1 MIAPSR
7 QTGFQVSRVHSQAIQ
22 TSQWSSARRLQPPTI
37 QSSEQFQH
45 TTYSR
50 NAFIAECNPNILA
63 KEWEPAWPSGSTL
76 GINSEALTTN
86 SALAHHFDPAKNECD
101 PKALSAKLGIK
112 HLWLAPK
119 LADGAEWP
127 ADLIPLAE
135 GFVHDAHA
143 KDAFGGTGKVSD
155 WTRFQQLQ
163 QKYPKSLWILAGG
176 LGPDNI
182 AAAANSGAGFFDLNS
197 GIELAP
203 GLKSAEKMTG
213 VSEVLLKNSQS

>member
-1 MIAPSR
+1 MI
-7 QTGFQVSRVHSQAIQ
+7 G
-22 TSQWSSARRLQPPTI
+22 SARIKVCGITRAADATVV
-37 QSSEQFQH
+37 
-45 TTYSR
+45 
-50 NAFIAECNPNILA
+50 LA
-63 KEWEPAWPSGSTL
+63 MGADFL
-76 GINSEALTTN
+76 GINCWSGSPRFVPADARAALLREIPADKRVAVTVNPTVAEAA
-86 SALAHHFDPAKNECD
+86 ALIAEGFAIVQAHFDPTKNACD
-101 PKALSAKLGIK
+101 PKALSAQLGVK

-127 ADLIPLAE
+127 AGLIPLAE

-155 WTRFQQLQ
+155 WTRFQKLVL
-163 QKYPKSLWILAGG
+163 KYPQSLWILAGG

-182 AAAANSGAGFFDLNS
+182 AAAAKSGAGVFDLNS

-203 GLKSAEKMTG
+203 GLKSAEKMAG

>member
-1 MIAPSR
+1 MIG
-7 QTGFQVSRVHSQAIQ
+7 T
-22 TSQWSSARRLQPPTI
+22 ARIKVCGITRAADATM
-37 QSSEQFQH
+37 
-45 TTYSR
+45 
-50 NAFIAECNPNILA
+50 ALA
-63 KEWEPAWPSGSTL
+63 QGADFL
-76 GINSEALTTN
+76 GINCWSGSPRFVPAHARAALLREIPADKRVAVTVNPTVADAA
-86 SALAHHFDPAKNECD
+86 ALIAEGFAIVQAHFDPAKNECD
-101 PKALSAKLGIK
+101 PKALSAKLGVK

-143 KDAFGGTGKVSD
+143 KDAYGGTGKVSD
-155 WTRFQQLQ
+155 WSRFQQLQ
-163 QKYPKSLWILAGG
+163 QKYPQSLWILAGG

-182 AAAANSGAGFFDLNS
+182 DAAANSGAGFFDLNS

-203 GLKSAEKMTG
+203 GLKSAEKMAG

>member
-1 MIAPSR
+1 MIGKAHIKVCGITR
-7 QTGFQVSRVHSQAIQ
+7 A
-22 TSQWSSARRLQPPTI
+22 AD
-37 QSSEQFQH
+37 
-45 TTYSR
+45 
-50 NAFIAECNPNILA
+50 AAMALA
-63 KEWEPAWPSGSTL
+63 QGADYL
-76 GINSEALTTN
+76 GINCWSGSPRFVPAAARLDLLREIPADKRVAVTVNPSVAEAA
-86 SALAHHFDPAKNECD
+86 ALIAEGFAIVQAHFDPAKNECD
-101 PKALSAKLGIK
+101 PKALSAQLGIK
-112 HLWLAPK
+112 RLWLAPK

-155 WTRFQQLQ
+155 WTRFQKLL
-163 QKYPKSLWILAGG
+163 QKYPQSLWILAGG

-182 AAAANSGAGFFDLNS
+182 AAAAQSGAGFFDLNS

-203 GLKSAEKMTG
+203 GLKSAEKMAG